1 MELFTNQNASFE
13 ILSTAF
19 FITIASNS
27 KMNFGGTS
35 RYYQQL
41 FLPILEQI
49 GVIKQ

>member
-1 MELFTNQNASFE
+1 MELLRNQNSF
-13 ILSTAF
+13 LLRFFQSAF

-41 FLPILEQI
+41 LPILEQI